1 MLTHIYDFVFASL
14 CAYIKRPLTAIGGSG
29 GAAGVFA
36 LAAIQHST
44 FLCDIQY
51 CDLRKPALQRS
62 LLSLSHIPP
71 LFAASLFL
79 LPPPQFSLFLSFPPS
94 LSLYHSALF
103 SYLSLGN
110 HASPPP
116 PQNLHFI
123 FPPWVSKT
131 FSTTLLTEVPWRGTF
146 LSTPSLNTHLVAI
159 MKKSQHCPGHLM
171 YHSDAYFSFIRN
183 SLCIHSTA
191 VWTGV
196 TPSIS
201 FPPLNSKP
209 LNSTSRFF
217 VCITKKTPNWLENC
231 ICAILS
237 WDWLFFWSPFLSQ
250 TFFCAYRMS
259 QQTPPLTPPSFLLDM
274 PTCPE
279 TFHLRWPYAR
289 GKAVPPPSLH
299 ASLLPLPL
307 SLGCKL
313 LDILKTHGHH
323 TCHHKVTGWDKDKEE
338 MEVCWAIY
346 SKEIPL
352 STGYRGT
359 KSPSS

>member
-62 LLSLSHIPP
+62 LLSLSLSHSP
-71 LFAASLFL
+71 SLC
-79 LPPPQFSLFLSFPPS
+79 S
-94 LSLYHSALF
+94 LSLPLATSPILSVFVLSAL
-103 SYLSLGN
+103 SLSTT
-110 HASPPP
+110 PPSFHIWAWEIMCHPHP
-116 PQNLHFI
+116 PQNPHFI

-209 LNSTSRFF
+209 LNSTSRLF
-217 VCITKKTPNWLENC
+217 VCITKNPPNWLENC

-259 QQTPPLTPPSFLLDM
+259 QQTPPSFLLDM

>member
-51 CDLRKPALQRS
+51 CDLRKPTLQRS
-62 LLSLSHIPP
+62 LLSLSLTFP
-71 LFAASLFL
+71 LSLQPL
-79 LPPPQFSLFLSFPPS
+79 SSSCHLPNSLCFCPFRP

-110 HASPPP
+110 HVSPPP
-116 PQNLHFI
+116 PQNPHFI

-191 VWTGV
+191 IWTGV

-209 LNSTSRFF
+209 LNSTSRLF